1 MDVSAELAAVG
12 QQVVADLS
20 NAPEPSPAPASS
32 TPAPTPSPV
41 SATPEPA
48 TPKTTDAPTATVSDD
63 TVVEVNGLKMTLK
76 QVREGYMRQADYTRK
91 TQEIAAKAKEAEQWQ
106 QELQQLKARE
116 QTLRQSLSDPNEV
129 LGYAISQFGPEQV
142 QAWLQSQITANA
154 AQQGQALDPR
164 MVAQMA
170 QAQVS
175 KATQS
180 LTQDIA
186 KVREET
192 QAAIRQESE
201 RLRLEREQEA
211 HERQLAATFGEIFSQ
226 HPELKAVAEMEDIL
240 RYRAFAKQPET
251 IEQAKQFL
259 AEEAQR
265 QAQAIKALLTAEKKA
280 DAVEKAS
287 LLNVEPPGGI
297 GPSHQGS
304 NIHLKSDG
312 SVDWNALRASAV
324 ATLSR

>member
-20 NAPEPSPAPASS
+20 NAPEPSPAPQAD
-32 TPAPTPSPV
+32 PTPSPAPAQS
-41 SATPEPA
+41 SAPPSPA
-48 TPKTTDAPTATVSDD
+48 TPATTAPAATVGDD

-91 TQEIAAKAKEAEQWQ
+91 TQEIAQRAKEAEQWQ
-106 QELQQLKARE
+106 QELQALKQRE
-116 QTLRQSLSDPNEV
+116 QVLRQSLSDPNEV
-129 LGYAISQFGPEQV
+129 LGYAVSQFGPEQV
-142 QAWLQSQITANA
+142 QAWLQGQIQSDAA
-154 AQQGQALDPR
+154 AQGQTLDPR
-164 MVAQMA
+164 LVAQMA

-180 LTQDIA
+180 LTSEIG

-192 QAAIRQESE
+192 QSLIRQESN

-211 HERQLAATFGEIFSQ
+211 HERVLASTFGDIFTQ
-226 HPELKAVAEMEDIL
+226 HPELRAVAEMEDIL

-259 AEEAQR
+259 VEEAQR
-265 QAQAIKALLTAEKKA
+265 QAGAIRALMTEQKKA
-280 DAVEKAS
+280 DAVEKAK
-287 LLNVEPPGGI
+287 LQAVEPPGGV
-297 GPSHQGS
+297 GPSHQPAQTFV
-304 NIHLKSDG
+304 KSDG
-312 SVDWNALRASAV
+312 SVDWNALRAN
-324 ATLSR
+324 ATAMLSR